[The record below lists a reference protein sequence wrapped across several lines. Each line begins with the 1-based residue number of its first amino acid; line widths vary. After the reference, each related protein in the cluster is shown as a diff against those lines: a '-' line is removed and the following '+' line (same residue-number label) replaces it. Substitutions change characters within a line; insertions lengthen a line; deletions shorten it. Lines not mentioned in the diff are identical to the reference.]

1 MLANYVTG
9 IPVGIFDWDENE
21 NQRIMVYNHLD
32 MTVLVHKTLDG
43 HQRIV
48 GFEVEPFSMAN
59 DDNEE
64 NNPQKSKTPQY
75 LKPGE
80 EFSFTYR
87 VITRVSF

>member
-43 HQRIV
+43 H
-48 GFEVEPFSMAN
+48 
-59 DDNEE
+59 
-64 NNPQKSKTPQY
+64 
-75 LKPGE
+75 
-80 EFSFTYR
+80 
-87 VITRVSF
+87 